1 MTPPQLFLI
10 KEQIIIPFGFP
21 FALFGNWKK
30 VILTEATVLI
40 FWLYL
45 IRQTVCPK
53 KYTLEVSLDRCVW
66 SVLISELYS
75 LSPLSTKK
83 NILLFFCSPNLYLK
97 NQVIKSYSWIFDYN
111 FTKIRIWTAPPQTL
125 FGLNDTCQICFDF
138 VCRIQIK
145 KSHNEPHDLQKKK
158 FLGKWLEIPISHL
171 FTVIIQK
178 KNLGFCPPLFLAI
191 SLFPTPT
198 KLFPFLVVLLPPHNY
213 SCPFSL
219 FLEDTQSTATTLIQW
234 KTKRLIALEINITDM
249 AQSTDEEEEEDR
261 FLFSL
266 FLPLTLYYSIPI
278 PS

>member
-1 MTPPQLFLI
+1 MTWNPNQSF
-10 KEQIIIPFGFP
+10 
-21 FALFGNWKK
+21 
-30 VILTEATVLI
+30 VH
-40 FWLYL
+40 
-45 IRQTVCPK
+45 R
-53 KYTLEVSLDRCVW
+53 D
-66 SVLISELYS
+66 YS
-75 LSPLSTKK
+75 
-83 NILLFFCSPNLYLK
+83 
-97 NQVIKSYSWIFDYN
+97 
-111 FTKIRIWTAPPQTL
+111 
-125 FGLNDTCQICFDF
+125 
-138 VCRIQIK
+138 
-145 KSHNEPHDLQKKK
+145 
-158 FLGKWLEIPISHL
+158 
-171 FTVIIQK
+171 

>member
-83 NILLFFCSPNLYLK
+83 IFYFSFALPIYISRIKWSNHILEFSITILQKYEYEPPLPKPFSAWMIHVRYVSILCAGF
-97 NQVIKSYSWIFDYN
+97 KS
-111 FTKIRIWTAPPQTL
+111 K
-125 FGLNDTCQICFDF
+125 
-138 VCRIQIK
+138 K
-145 KSHNEPHDLQKKK
+145 KSQRTSWSSKKILRKMTWNPNQSFVHRDYSKKK
-158 FLGKWLEIPISHL
+158 SRLLSTTFSLYFTISNSNKIIPFFSS
-171 FTVIIQK
+171 TT
-178 KNLGFCPPLFLAI
+178 
-191 SLFPTPT
+191 TPT
-198 KLFPFLVVLLPPHNY
+198 
-213 SCPFSL
+213 
-219 FLEDTQSTATTLIQW
+219 Q
-234 KTKRLIALEINITDM
+234 
-249 AQSTDEEEEEDR
+249 
-261 FLFSL
+261 L
-266 FLPLTLYYSIPI
+266 FLPLFSVFGRHPVDCYYPHSVKN
-278 PS
+278 

>member
-83 NILLFFCSPNLYLK
+83 YSTFLLLSQFISQESSDQIIFLNFRLQFYKNTNMNRPSPNPFRLEWYMSDMFRFCVQDS
-97 NQVIKSYSWIFDYN
+97 NQ
-111 FTKIRIWTAPPQTL
+111 
-125 FGLNDTCQICFDF
+125 
-138 VCRIQIK
+138 K
-145 KSHNEPHDLQKKK
+145 KSQRTSWSSKKK
-158 FLGKWLEIPISHL
+158 ILRKMTWNPNQSFVHRDYSKKKSRLLSTTFSRYFTISNSNKIIPFFSS
-171 FTVIIQK
+171 TT
-178 KNLGFCPPLFLAI
+178 
-191 SLFPTPT
+191 TPT
-198 KLFPFLVVLLPPHNY
+198 
-213 SCPFSL
+213 
-219 FLEDTQSTATTLIQW
+219 Q
-234 KTKRLIALEINITDM
+234 
-249 AQSTDEEEEEDR
+249 
-261 FLFSL
+261 L
-266 FLPLTLYYSIPI
+266 FLPLFSVFGRHPVDCYYPHSVKN
-278 PS
+278 

>member
-83 NILLFFCSPNLYLK
+83 YSTFLLLSQFISQESSDQIIFLNFRLQFYKNTNMNRPSPNPFRLEWYMSDMFRFCVQDS
-97 NQVIKSYSWIFDYN
+97 NQ
-111 FTKIRIWTAPPQTL
+111 
-125 FGLNDTCQICFDF
+125 
-138 VCRIQIK
+138 K
-145 KSHNEPHDLQKKK
+145 KSQRTSWSSKKK

-178 KNLGFCPPLFLAI
+178 KKKI
-191 SLFPTPT
+191 
-198 KLFPFLVVLLPPHNY
+198 
-213 SCPFSL
+213 
-219 FLEDTQSTATTLIQW
+219 
-234 KTKRLIALEINITDM
+234 
-249 AQSTDEEEEEDR
+249 
-261 FLFSL
+261 
-266 FLPLTLYYSIPI
+266 
-278 PS
+278 

>member
-53 KYTLEVSLDRCVW
+53 KIHFRGESWQVCLKRADIRTIFSLP
-66 SVLISELYS
+66 IIN
-75 LSPLSTKK
+75 KK

-111 FTKIRIWTAPPQTL
+111 FTKIRIWTPLPKPFSAWMIHVRYVSIL
-125 FGLNDTCQICFDF
+125 CAGFKS
-138 VCRIQIK
+138 K
-145 KSHNEPHDLQKKK
+145 KVTTNLMIFKKK

-178 KNLGFCPPLFLAI
+178 I
-191 SLFPTPT
+191 
-198 KLFPFLVVLLPPHNY
+198 
-213 SCPFSL
+213 
-219 FLEDTQSTATTLIQW
+219 
-234 KTKRLIALEINITDM
+234 
-249 AQSTDEEEEEDR
+249 
-261 FLFSL
+261 
-266 FLPLTLYYSIPI
+266 
-278 PS
+278 

>member
-83 NILLFFCSPNLYLK
+83 YSTFLLLSQFIS
-97 NQVIKSYSWIFDYN
+97 QESSDQIIFLN
-111 FTKIRIWTAPPQTL
+111 FRLQFYKKIRIWTAPPQTL

-145 KSHNEPHDLQKKK
+145 KSHNEPHDLQKKN
-158 FLGKWLEIPISHL
+158 S
-171 FTVIIQK
+171 
-178 KNLGFCPPLFLAI
+178 
-191 SLFPTPT
+191 
-198 KLFPFLVVLLPPHNY
+198 
-213 SCPFSL
+213 
-219 FLEDTQSTATTLIQW
+219 
-234 KTKRLIALEINITDM
+234 
-249 AQSTDEEEEEDR
+249 
-261 FLFSL
+261 
-266 FLPLTLYYSIPI
+266 
-278 PS
+278 

>member
-1 MTPPQLFLI
+1 MF
-10 KEQIIIPFGFP
+10 
-21 FALFGNWKK
+21 
-30 VILTEATVLI
+30 EAC
-40 FWLYL
+40 WY
-45 IRQTVCPK
+45 QN
-53 KYTLEVSLDRCVW
+53 
-66 SVLISELYS
+66 YS
-75 LSPLSTKK
+75 LFSPLSTKK
-83 NILLFFCSPNLYLK
+83 NILLFIFSPNLYIK

-111 FTKIRIWTAPPQTL
+111 FTKKQLRIRSTL
-125 FGLNDTCQICFDF
+125 PHPLRLEWYMSDMFRFCVQDSNQ
-138 VCRIQIK
+138 K
-145 KSHNEPHDLQKKK
+145 KSQRTSWSSKKK
-158 FLGKWLEIPISHL
+158 FLGKWLEFPFSHL
-171 FTVIIQK
+171 FIVIIQK
-178 KNLGFCPPLFLAI
+178 RKTLGFCPPLFLAI

-249 AQSTDEEEEEDR
+249 AQSTDEEEEDR

>member
-75 LSPLSTKK
+75 LSPLSTTKK
-83 NILLFFCSPNLYLK
+83 YSTFLLLSQFISQESSDQIIFLNFRLQFYKNTNMNRPSPNPFRLEWYMSDMFRFCVQDS
-97 NQVIKSYSWIFDYN
+97 NQ
-111 FTKIRIWTAPPQTL
+111 
-125 FGLNDTCQICFDF
+125 
-138 VCRIQIK
+138 K
-145 KSHNEPHDLQKKK
+145 KSQRTSWSSKKILRK
-158 FLGKWLEIPISHL
+158 MTWNPNQSFV

-178 KNLGFCPPLFLAI
+178 KI
-191 SLFPTPT
+191 
-198 KLFPFLVVLLPPHNY
+198 
-213 SCPFSL
+213 
-219 FLEDTQSTATTLIQW
+219 
-234 KTKRLIALEINITDM
+234 
-249 AQSTDEEEEEDR
+249 
-261 FLFSL
+261 
-266 FLPLTLYYSIPI
+266 
-278 PS
+278 

>member
-83 NILLFFCSPNLYLK
+83 IFYFSFALPIYISRIKWSNHILEFSITILQKYEYEPPLPKPFSAWMIHVRYVSILCAGFKSKKVTTNLM
-97 NQVIKSYSWIFDYN
+97 IF
-111 FTKIRIWTAPPQTL
+111 K
-125 FGLNDTCQICFDF
+125 
-138 VCRIQIK
+138 
-145 KSHNEPHDLQKKK
+145 KKK

-178 KNLGFCPPLFLAI
+178 KKSRLLSTTFSRYFTI
-191 SLFPTPT
+191 SNSNKIIPFFSSTTTPT
-198 KLFPFLVVLLPPHNY
+198 
-213 SCPFSL
+213 
-219 FLEDTQSTATTLIQW
+219 Q
-234 KTKRLIALEINITDM
+234 
-249 AQSTDEEEEEDR
+249 
-261 FLFSL
+261 L
-266 FLPLTLYYSIPI
+266 FLPLFSVFGRHPVDCYYPHSVKN
-278 PS
+278 

>member
-75 LSPLSTKK
+75 LSPLSTK

-158 FLGKWLEIPISHL
+158 ILRKMTWNPNQSFVHRDYS
-171 FTVIIQK
+171 K
-178 KNLGFCPPLFLAI
+178 KKI
-191 SLFPTPT
+191 
-198 KLFPFLVVLLPPHNY
+198 
-213 SCPFSL
+213 
-219 FLEDTQSTATTLIQW
+219 
-234 KTKRLIALEINITDM
+234 
-249 AQSTDEEEEEDR
+249 
-261 FLFSL
+261 
-266 FLPLTLYYSIPI
+266 
-278 PS
+278 

>member
-53 KYTLEVSLDRCVW
+53 KIHFRGESWQVCLKRADIRTIFSLPIINKKKY
-66 SVLISELYS
+66 STFLLLSQFISQESSDQIIFLNFRLQFY
-75 LSPLSTKK
+75 K
-83 NILLFFCSPNLYLK
+83 NTNMNP
-97 NQVIKSYSWIFDYN
+97 
-111 FTKIRIWTAPPQTL
+111 PPQTL

-178 KNLGFCPPLFLAI
+178 I
-191 SLFPTPT
+191 
-198 KLFPFLVVLLPPHNY
+198 
-213 SCPFSL
+213 
-219 FLEDTQSTATTLIQW
+219 
-234 KTKRLIALEINITDM
+234 
-249 AQSTDEEEEEDR
+249 
-261 FLFSL
+261 
-266 FLPLTLYYSIPI
+266 
-278 PS
+278 

>member
-83 NILLFFCSPNLYLK
+83 YSTFLLLSQFISQESSDQIIFLNFRLQFYKNTNMNRPSPNPFRLEWYMSEYVL
-97 NQVIKSYSWIFDYN
+97 ILCARFKSTKEKKVTTNLMIFK
-111 FTKIRIWTAPPQTL
+111 FLEKPIWL
-125 FGLNDTCQICFDF
+125 DF
-138 VCRIQIK
+138 VVYYLIV
-145 KSHNEPHDLQKKK
+145 SH
-158 FLGKWLEIPISHL
+158 FA
-171 FTVIIQK
+171 FTVI
-178 KNLGFCPPLFLAI
+178 
-191 SLFPTPT
+191 
-198 KLFPFLVVLLPPHNY
+198 VL
-213 SCPFSL
+213 
-219 FLEDTQSTATTLIQW
+219 
-234 KTKRLIALEINITDM
+234 
-249 AQSTDEEEEEDR
+249 
-261 FLFSL
+261 
-266 FLPLTLYYSIPI
+266 
-278 PS
+278 

>member
-75 LSPLSTKK
+75 LSPLSTNKIFYFSFALPIYISRIKWSNHILEFSITILQKYEYEPPLPKPFSAWMIHVRYVSILCAGFKSKK
-83 NILLFFCSPNLYLK
+83 VTTNLM
-97 NQVIKSYSWIFDYN
+97 IF
-111 FTKIRIWTAPPQTL
+111 
-125 FGLNDTCQICFDF
+125 
-138 VCRIQIK
+138 
-145 KSHNEPHDLQKKK
+145 KKK

>member
-111 FTKIRIWTAPPQTL
+111 FTKKYEYEPPL
-125 FGLNDTCQICFDF
+125 PKPFSAWMIHVRYVSILCAGFKS
-138 VCRIQIK
+138 K
-145 KSHNEPHDLQKKK
+145 KVTTNLMIFKKK

-178 KNLGFCPPLFLAI
+178 KI
-191 SLFPTPT
+191 
-198 KLFPFLVVLLPPHNY
+198 
-213 SCPFSL
+213 
-219 FLEDTQSTATTLIQW
+219 
-234 KTKRLIALEINITDM
+234 
-249 AQSTDEEEEEDR
+249 
-261 FLFSL
+261 
-266 FLPLTLYYSIPI
+266 
-278 PS
+278 

>member
-75 LSPLSTKK
+75 LSPLSTTKK
-83 NILLFFCSPNLYLK
+83 IFYFSFALPIYISRIKWSNHILEFSITILQKYEYEPPSPNPFRLEWYMSDMFRFCVQDS
-97 NQVIKSYSWIFDYN
+97 NQ
-111 FTKIRIWTAPPQTL
+111 
-125 FGLNDTCQICFDF
+125 
-138 VCRIQIK
+138 K
-145 KSHNEPHDLQKKK
+145 KSQRTSWSSKKK

-178 KNLGFCPPLFLAI
+178 I
-191 SLFPTPT
+191 
-198 KLFPFLVVLLPPHNY
+198 
-213 SCPFSL
+213 
-219 FLEDTQSTATTLIQW
+219 
-234 KTKRLIALEINITDM
+234 
-249 AQSTDEEEEEDR
+249 
-261 FLFSL
+261 
-266 FLPLTLYYSIPI
+266 
-278 PS
+278 